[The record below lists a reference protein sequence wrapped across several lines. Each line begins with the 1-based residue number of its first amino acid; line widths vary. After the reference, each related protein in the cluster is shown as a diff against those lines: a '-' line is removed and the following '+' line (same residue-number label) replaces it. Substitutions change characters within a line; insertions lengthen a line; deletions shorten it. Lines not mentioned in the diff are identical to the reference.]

1 MTAQVTQSSAEM
13 IPDYWR
19 IVFGEYIQS
28 VLIINSY
35 FKMIT
40 WNSGYYDISFNIFG
54 RSEFLNIV
62 KMIYIN
68 SNLQSR
74 LLVVI
79 FVVSFCVREDIFDH
93 LESLQVASSSVI
105 SVSSLIQVTSCCF
118 TTESHPCPPKP
129 DPAKSLSSSLN
140 NLTPAKFT
148 PVINNG
154 SPTILGKRSYEQH
167 NGMDG
172 KYFSAVCPLRA

>member
-1 MTAQVTQSSAEM
+1 MGTT
-13 IPDYWR
+13 
-19 IVFGEYIQS
+19 GQS
-28 VLIINSY
+28 VLPI
-35 FKMIT
+35 FKLSGGSTTKNDLCKQQSSVRIT
-40 WNSGYYDISFNIFG
+40 GGGN
-54 RSEFLNIV
+54 
-62 KMIYIN
+62 
-68 SNLQSR
+68 
-74 LLVVI
+74 
-79 FVVSFCVREDIFDH
+79 FCVREDIFGH
-93 LESLQVASSSVI
+93 LESLRVASSSVT
-105 SVSSLIQVTSCCF
+105 SVSSLIQVTPCCF

-172 KYFSAVCPLRA
+172 KYFSAVCPLRS